1 MDASLRRLAFGMA
14 QEKRLFLLDGMALV
28 YRAHFA
34 FAVKPIR
41 TSTGFNTSAIY
52 GFVNTLLDIRQNWQ
66 PTHLAVAFDT
76 HAPTPRHVEYPA
88 YKAQRE
94 EMPEELSAAIPH
106 VCRFIEAMNIRVL
119 AIDGFEADDL
129 IGTLARRAEKDGFDT
144 YMVTPDKDF
153 GQLVDEHTF
162 IWKPGRQGNDVE
174 LMKAE
179 DVCAKWG
186 IQRVDQVIDLLGLM
200 GDASDNI
207 PGIKGVGEKT
217 AAKLIAQFGSL
228 EETLARADE
237 IKGKLGEAVRTH
249 AADARL
255 SKRLATIITD
265 VPVNVTLDELALP
278 APNEDA
284 VKALCVEF
292 EMNAI
297 GRRLFGD
304 GFKAGRTGSG
314 PVAAEVT
321 RRKAPQPTSGADEL
335 DLFGRNDAGAPASGP
350 ARSESPS
357 EPAGSETGAP
367 ENPASGIGHPASV
380 AAPAL
385 RTIIDTQPCYELV
398 DSTEK
403 LAAMIAVLSAAPAF
417 CFDTETDGLD
427 PKDAALLGIAF
438 SCETGTGYYVPWSR
452 RGNEAEGHSSQ
463 ESVRLLTSAATA
475 DPASG
480 IRHRTSALAPLFAS
494 SALKVG
500 HNLKFDLAILQTHGV
515 TAAGPFFDTMIAHA
529 LIEPDQRH
537 GMDYLSERL
546 LGYSP
551 ISIETLI
558 GPKGPGQRKMS
569 DVPLGEVA
577 RYAAEDADVTWQ
589 LREKLEPMLK
599 ETGQEKVFHEVEM
612 PVLPTVTAMELEG
625 IRVDDAVLADFSVQ
639 LAKEMV
645 SAEADIQRL
654 AGRDFNVNSNK
665 QLGEVLFNELKL
677 VEKPKKTAT
686 GQFATDEQTLTGL
699 AGTHEIVKR
708 ILDYR
713 GVSKLKSTYA
723 DALPAAI
730 HPKTGR
736 VHTNYLQCATATGR
750 LSSND
755 PNLQNIPIRTE
766 LGQEIRRAF
775 VARQCVAA
783 FQPATLKSET
793 ESSSVSQHGS
803 SKPAAPE
810 LLSLSSETISS
821 GVEQKGRLQTGPT
834 SDDWRILSA
843 DYSQIELRIIAALSR
858 EEAMIEA
865 FKNGEDIHTATAAR
879 VFGVMPGLVTP
890 EMRRKAK
897 MVNFG
902 IAYGISAFGL
912 AQRLA
917 IPRKEAAEIIEHY
930 FRSYPGIQRYMQETI
945 EFARTHGHV
954 QTVTGRRRLLRDIN
968 SGNAIVRG
976 AAERNAINT
985 PIQGTAADMIK
996 IAMARI
1002 HAALDERGLKTKL
1015 LLQVHDEL
1023 VFDLYVPEEAEV
1035 RALVADKMKTA
1046 LDLSVPIDVEIGT
1059 GANWLEAH

>member
-1 MDASLRRLAFGMA
+1 
-14 QEKRLFLLDGMALV
+14 
-28 YRAHFA
+28 
-34 FAVKPIR
+34 
-41 TSTGFNTSAIY
+41 
-52 GFVNTLLDIRQNWQ
+52 
-66 PTHLAVAFDT
+66 
-76 HAPTPRHVEYPA
+76 
-88 YKAQRE
+88 
-94 EMPEELSAAIPH
+94 
-106 VCRFIEAMNIRVL
+106 
-119 AIDGFEADDL
+119 
-129 IGTLARRAEKDGFDT
+129 
-144 YMVTPDKDF
+144 
-153 GQLVDEHTF
+153 
-162 IWKPGRQGNDVE
+162 
-174 LMKAE
+174 
-179 DVCAKWG
+179 
-186 IQRVDQVIDLLGLM
+186 M
-200 GDASDNI
+200 GDATDNI

-228 EETLARADE
+228 EETLARAAE
-237 IKGKLGEAVRTH
+237 IKGKLGESVR
-249 AADARL
+249 AQAENARL

-265 VPVNVTLDELALP
+265 VPVNVSLDELALP

-284 VKALCVEF
+284 VKALCAEF

-304 GFKAGRTGSG
+304 GFKAGRSGAG
-314 PVAAEVT
+314 PVAAEVRET
-321 RRKAPQPTSGADEL
+321 AKMESAPDEL
-335 DLFGRNDAGAPASGP
+335 DLFGKPDPRSRIPDAGAPFDAPAASE
-350 ARSESPS
+350 A
-357 EPAGSETGAP
+357 
-367 ENPASGIGHPASV
+367 ENPESGIGHPASV
-380 AAPAL
+380 AAPVL
-385 RTIIDTQPCYELV
+385 RTITDTQPRYVLV
-398 DSTEK
+398 DSPEK
-403 LAAMIAVLSAAPAF
+403 LAAMIAALSAAPAF

-438 SCETGTGYYVPWSR
+438 SCGTGTGYYVPCSR
-452 RGNEAEGHSSQ
+452 RGNEAESHSSK
-463 ESVRLLTSAATA
+463 ETVRLLTSAATA

-480 IRHRTSALAPLFAS
+480 IRHPASALSSLFAS
-494 SALKVG
+494 AALKIG
-500 HNLKFDLAILQTHGV
+500 HNLKFDLAILQTHGLAV
-515 TAAGPFFDTMIAHA
+515 AGPFFDTMIAHA

-551 ISIETLI
+551 ISITTLI
-558 GPKGPGQRKMS
+558 GPKGPGQRRMS
-569 DVPLGEVA
+569 DVPVAEVA

-589 LREKLEPMLK
+589 LREKLEPMLR
-599 ETGQEKVFHEVEM
+599 ETGQEKVFYEVEM
-612 PVLPTVTAMELEG
+612 PVLPTLTAMELEG
-625 IRVDDAVLADFSVQ
+625 IRVDAAVLADFSAQ
-639 LAKEMV
+639 LAKEMAA
-645 SAEADIQRL
+645 AEADIQRL
-654 AGRDFNVNSNK
+654 AGREFNVNSNK

-686 GQFATDEQTLTGL
+686 GQFATDEQTLTAI

-713 GVSKLKSTYA
+713 SVSKLKSTYA
-723 DALPAAI
+723 DALPQAI

-775 VARQCVAA
+775 VARQSVAV

-793 ESSSVSQHGS
+793 ESTSISPRGS
-803 SKPAAPE
+803 SKPDGPD
-810 LLSLSSETISS
+810 LLSLSSETSSS
-821 GVEQKGRLQTGPT
+821 GVEQKGRLQSGPT
-834 SDDWRILSA
+834 SDGWRILSA

-865 FKNGEDIHTATAAR
+865 FKQGEDIHTATAAR

-912 AQRLA
+912 AQRLS

-968 SGNAIVRG
+968 SGNATVRG

-1002 HAALDERGLKTKL
+1002 HAEIGQRGLKSRL

-1023 VFDLYVPEEAEV
+1023 VFDLFVPEEAEV
-1035 RALVADKMKTA
+1035 RALVADKMRTA
-1046 LDLSVPIDVEIGT
+1046 LELPVPIDVEIGT

>member
-1 MDASLRRLAFGMA
+1 MA

-52 GFVNTLLDIRQNWQ
+52 GFINTLLDIRQNWQ

-76 HAPTPRHVEYPA
+76 HAPTPRHVDFPA

-94 EMPEELSAAIPH
+94 EMPEELSAALPH
-106 VCRFIEAMNIRVL
+106 VRRFIEAMNIRVL

-162 IWKPGRQGNDVE
+162 IWKPGRQGNEVE
-174 LMKAE
+174 LMKAA

-237 IKGKLGEAVRTH
+237 IKGKLGEAVRAH

-265 VPVNVTLDELALP
+265 APVNVTLDELVLP
-278 APNEDA
+278 SPNEEA
-284 VKALCVEF
+284 VKALCAEF

-297 GRRLFGD
+297 GRRLFGE
-304 GFKAGRTGSG
+304 GFKAGRGGAG
-314 PVAAEVT
+314 PAAAEVT
-321 RRKAPQPTSGADEL
+321 GRKVSKPASAPDEL
-335 DLFGRNDAGAPASGP
+335 DLFGKPDPGSRIPDPGAPSVD
-350 ARSESPS
+350 
-357 EPAGSETGAP
+357 
-367 ENPASGIGHPASV
+367 PASSEAENLESGIRDQAS
-380 AAPAL
+380 APSL
-385 RTIIDTQPCYELV
+385 RSIADTRPRYELIDTPEALAGLV
-398 DSTEK
+398 TK
-403 LAAMIAVLSAAPAF
+403 LSGQSAF

-427 PKDAALLGIAF
+427 PKDARLLGIAF
-438 SCETGTGYYVPWSR
+438 SCEAGTGYYVALDQVGEAALRLRDDSQRVSSHLR
-452 RGNEAEGHSSQ
+452 R
-463 ESVRLLTSAATA
+463 
-475 DPASG
+475 
-480 IRHRTSALAPLFAS
+480 LFAS
-494 SALKVG
+494 SALKIG
-500 HNLKFDLAILQTHGV
+500 HNLKFDLAMLATHGV
-515 TAAGPFFDTMIAHA
+515 PVSGPFFDTMIAHA

-558 GPKGPGQRKMS
+558 GPKGPGQRRMS
-569 DVPLGEVA
+569 DVPLADVA

-589 LREKLEPMLK
+589 LREKLEPMLR
-599 ETGQEKVFHEVEM
+599 ENGLEKVFHEVEM

-625 IRVDDAVLADFSVQ
+625 IRVDAAVLADFSVQ
-639 LAKEMV
+639 LAKEMAA
-645 SAEADIQRL
+645 AEADIQRL
-654 AGRDFNVNSNK
+654 AGREFNVNSNK

-686 GQFATDEQTLTGL
+686 GQFATDEQTLTSL
-699 AGTHEIVKR
+699 AGTHQIVQR

-723 DALPAAI
+723 DALPEAI

-775 VARQCVAA
+775 VARQSAAA
-783 FQPATLKSET
+783 FQPAILISET
-793 ESSSVSQHGS
+793 GEAPVSQHGS
-803 SKPAAPE
+803 SKPAAPD

-858 EEAMIEA
+858 EDAMIEA

-968 SGNAIVRG
+968 SGNATVRG

-1002 HAALDERGLKTKL
+1002 HAEIGKRGLKSRL

-1023 VFDLYVPEEAEV
+1023 VFDLFVPEEAEL
-1035 RALVADKMKTA
+1035 RALVADLMKIA
-1046 LDLSVPIDVEIGT
+1046 LPLPVPIEVEIGT

>member
-1 MDASLRRLAFGMA
+1 MA
-14 QEKRLFLLDGMALV
+14 QAKRLFLLDGMALV

-34 FAVKPIR
+34 LSVKPIR

-106 VCRFIEAMNIRVL
+106 VRRFIEAMNIRVI
-119 AIDGFEADDL
+119 AIDGFEADDI

-144 YMVTPDKDF
+144 HMVTPDKDF

-174 LMKAE
+174 VMKSE

-186 IQRVDQVIDLLGLM
+186 IQRVDQVIDILGLM

-237 IKGKLGEAVRTH
+237 IKGKLGETVRAH
-249 AADARL
+249 ADDARL

-278 APNEDA
+278 SPNEEA

-292 EMNAI
+292 EMNAV

-304 GFKAGRTGSG
+304 AFKAGRGGAG
-314 PVAAEVT
+314 PVAAEVPK
-321 RRKAPQPTSGADEL
+321 RPAPKPKSAPDEL
-335 DLFGRNDAGAPASGP
+335 DLFGKPDVKTDAGAPSSDP
-350 ARSESPS
+350 A
-357 EPAGSETGAP
+357 ASETNAP
-367 ENPASGIGHPASV
+367 ESGIRDQAS
-380 AAPAL
+380 APAL
-385 RTIIDTQPCYELV
+385 RTIADTHPRYELV
-398 DSTEK
+398 DTPEK
-403 LAAMIAVLSAAPAF
+403 LTAMISVLSASPSF

-438 SCETGTGYYVPWSR
+438 SAETGTGYYVPWT
-452 RGNEAEGHSSQ
+452 H
-463 ESVRLLTSAATA
+463 
-475 DPASG
+475 PASG
-480 IRHRTSALAPLFAS
+480 IRDQVSALLS
-494 SALKVG
+494 SPALKIG
-500 HNLKFDLAILQTHGV
+500 HNLKFDLAILHTHGLAV
-515 TAAGPFFDTMIAHA
+515 ADPFFDTMIAHA

-546 LGYSP
+546 LGYAP
-551 ISIETLI
+551 IPITALI
-558 GPKGPGQRKMS
+558 GPKGPDQRRMS
-569 DVPLGEVA
+569 DVPIEDVA

-625 IRVDDAVLADFSVQ
+625 IRVDAAVLADFSVQ
-639 LAKEMV
+639 LGKEMAA
-645 SAEADIQRL
+645 AEADIQRL
-654 AGRDFNVNSNK
+654 AGREFNVNSNK
-665 QLGEVLFNELKL
+665 QLGEILFNELKL

-723 DALPAAI
+723 DALPQAI
-730 HPKTGR
+730 HAKTGR

-750 LSSND
+750 LSSNE
-755 PNLQNIPIRTE
+755 PNLQNIPIHTE

-775 VARQCVAA
+775 VGRDAR
-783 FQPATLKSET
+783 
-793 ESSSVSQHGS
+793 
-803 SKPAAPE
+803 
-810 LLSLSSETISS
+810 
-821 GVEQKGRLQTGPT
+821 PT
-834 SDDWRILSA
+834 ADWLILSA

-858 EEAMIEA
+858 EQAMIEA

-879 VFGVMPGLVTP
+879 VFGVLPGLVTS

-912 AQRLA
+912 AQRLG

-945 EFARTHGHV
+945 EFARTHGYV

-968 SGNAIVRG
+968 SGNATVRG

-1002 HAALDERGLKTKL
+1002 HAPLGERGLKTKL

-1023 VFDLYVPEEAEV
+1023 VFDLFIPEETEV

-1046 LDLSVPIDVEIGT
+1046 LDLQVPIDVEIGT

>member
-1 MDASLRRLAFGMA
+1 MA

-52 GFVNTLLDIRQNWQ
+52 GFINTLLDIRQNWQ

-76 HAPTPRHVEYPA
+76 QAPTPRHVAFPA

-94 EMPEELSAAIPH
+94 EMPEELSAALPH
-106 VCRFIEAMNIRVL
+106 VRRFIEAMNIRVL
-119 AIDGFEADDL
+119 AIDGFEADDV

-153 GQLVDEHTF
+153 GQLVDDHTF

-174 LMKAE
+174 VMKAE
-179 DVCAKWG
+179 EVCAKWG

-237 IKGKLGEAVRTH
+237 IKGKLGESVR
-249 AADARL
+249 AQADNARL

-265 VPVNVTLDELALP
+265 VPVNVALEELALE
-278 APNEDA
+278 APNEEA
-284 VKALCVEF
+284 VKALCAEF

-304 GFKAGRTGSG
+304 AFKAGRSG
-314 PVAAEVT
+314 AGPAAAEVPK
-321 RRKAPQPTSGADEL
+321 RPAQKPQSAPDEL
-335 DLFGRNDAGAPASGP
+335 DLFGKPEPACQVPDAGTPSIDPTTSEAENPESGP
-350 ARSESPS
+350 RDQ
-357 EPAGSETGAP
+357 
-367 ENPASGIGHPASV
+367 ASV
-380 AAPAL
+380 PAPIL
-385 RTIIDTQPCYELV
+385 RSISDTNPRYELV
-398 DSTEK
+398 DSPGK
-403 LAAMIAVLSAAPAF
+403 LAAMLGVLSAAPAF

-427 PKDAALLGIAF
+427 PKDARLLGIAF
-438 SCETGTGYYVPWSR
+438 SAETGTGYYVPMDPV
-452 RGNEAEGHSSQ
+452 GEAALRLRDDSQ
-463 ESVRLLTSAATA
+463 RESPHLPTSAT
-475 DPASG
+475 PPSG
-480 IRHRTSALAPLFAS
+480 IRHQLSVIFS
-494 SALKVG
+494 SPALKIG
-500 HNLKFDLAILQTHGV
+500 HNLKFDLAMLATHDV
-515 TAAGPFFDTMIAHA
+515 PVSGPFFDTMIAHA
-529 LIEPDQRH
+529 LVEPDQRH
-537 GMDYLSERL
+537 GMDSLSERL

-551 ISIETLI
+551 ISITTLI
-558 GPKGPGQRKMS
+558 GPKGLGQRRMS
-569 DVPLGEVA
+569 DVPVADVA

-589 LREKLEPMLK
+589 LREKLEPMLR
-599 ETGQEKVFHEVEM
+599 ETGQEKVFSNVEM
-612 PVLPTVTAMELEG
+612 PVLPTLTAMELEG
-625 IRVDDAVLADFSVQ
+625 IRVDAAVLGDFSVQ

-645 SAEADIQRL
+645 AAEADIQRL
-654 AGRDFNVNSNK
+654 AGREFNVNSNK

-686 GQFATDEQTLTGL
+686 GQFATDEQTLTAL
-699 AGTHEIVKR
+699 AGTHAIVQR

-723 DALPAAI
+723 DALPEAI

-775 VARQCVAA
+775 VPKVGPAA
-783 FQPATLKSET
+783 LRPGDDSQR
-793 ESSSVSQHGS
+793 ESSY
-803 SKPAAPE
+803 
-810 LLSLSSETISS
+810 L
-821 GVEQKGRLQTGPT
+821 
-834 SDDWRILSA
+834 ILSA

-865 FKNGEDIHTATAAR
+865 FKNGEDIHTTTASR
-879 VFGVMPGLVTP
+879 VFGVLPGLVTP

-912 AQRLA
+912 SQRLS

-945 EFARTHGHV
+945 EFARTHGYV

-968 SGNAIVRG
+968 SGNATVRG

-1002 HAALDERGLKTKL
+1002 HAEIGKRGLKSRL

-1023 VFDLYVPEEAEV
+1023 VFDLFVPEEAELS
-1035 RALVADKMKTA
+1035 ALVADLMKTA
-1046 LDLSVPIDVEIGT
+1046 LPLPVPIEVEIGT
-1059 GANWLEAH
+1059 GAHWLEAH

>member
-1 MDASLRRLAFGMA
+1 MDASLRRLACGMA

-76 HAPTPRHVEYPA
+76 HAPTPRHVEFPA

-106 VCRFIEAMNIRVL
+106 VRRFIEAMNIRVL

-162 IWKPGRQGNDVE
+162 IWKPGRQGNEVE
-174 LMKAE
+174 LMKAT

-237 IKGKLGEAVRTH
+237 IKGKLGEAVRAQTEN
-249 AADARL
+249 ARL

-265 VPVNVTLDELALP
+265 VPVNVALDELAL
-278 APNEDA
+278 ASPNEEA

-304 GFKAGRTGSG
+304 GFKAGRSG
-314 PVAAEVT
+314 VGPEAADT
-321 RRKAPQPTSGADEL
+321 PKRKASQPTSGADEL
-335 DLFGRNDAGAPASGP
+335 DLFGRPETKPDPGSQIPDAGT
-350 ARSESPS
+350 PS
-357 EPAGSETGAP
+357 VDLATFEA
-367 ENPASGIGHPASV
+367 ENPASGIRDQAS
-380 AAPAL
+380 APTL
-385 RTIIDTQPCYELV
+385 RTITDTQPRYELV
-398 DSTEK
+398 DSPEK
-403 LAAMIAVLSAAPAF
+403 LAAMIAVLSAAPAI

-438 SCETGTGYYVPWSR
+438 SCEPGTGYYVPWT
-452 RGNEAEGHSSQ
+452 H
-463 ESVRLLTSAATA
+463 
-475 DPASG
+475 PASG
-480 IRHRTSALAPLFAS
+480 IGDQVSALFAS

-500 HNLKFDLAILQTHGV
+500 HNLKFDLAMLTTHGIPV
-515 TAAGPFFDTMIAHA
+515 SVPFFDTMIAHA
-529 LIEPDQRH
+529 LVEPDQRH

-558 GPKGPGQRKMS
+558 GPKGPGQRRMS
-569 DVPLGEVA
+569 DVPLAEVA

-589 LREKLEPMLK
+589 LREKLEPMLR
-599 ETGQEKVFHEVEM
+599 ENGLEQVFHEVEM

-625 IRVDDAVLADFSVQ
+625 IRVDAAVLADFSVQ
-639 LAKEMV
+639 LAKEMAA
-645 SAEADIQRL
+645 AEADIQRL
-654 AGRDFNVNSNK
+654 AGREFNVNSNK

-686 GQFATDEQTLTGL
+686 GQFATDEQTLASLSG
-699 AGTHEIVKR
+699 AHAIVKR

-775 VARQCVAA
+775 VARQSVAA
-783 FQPATLKSET
+783 FQPANLKSET
-793 ESSSVSQHGS
+793 GVASIWQHAS
-803 SKPAAPE
+803 SKPTAPD

-879 VFGVMPGLVTP
+879 VFGVLPGLVTP

-912 AQRLA
+912 AQRLS

-968 SGNAIVRG
+968 SGNATVRG

-996 IAMARI
+996 IAMARV
-1002 HAALDERGLKTKL
+1002 HAEIGKRGLKSRL

-1023 VFDLYVPEEAEV
+1023 VFDLFAPEEDEL
-1035 RALVADKMKTA
+1035 RALVADLMKTA
-1046 LDLSVPIDVEIGT
+1046 LPLPVPIDVEIGT

>member
-1 MDASLRRLAFGMA
+1 MA

-34 FAVKPIR
+34 FATKPIR

-94 EMPEELSAAIPH
+94 EMPEELGAAIPH
-106 VCRFIEAMNIRVL
+106 VRRFIEAMNIRVL
-119 AIDGFEADDL
+119 AIDGYEADDL

-162 IWKPGRQGNDVE
+162 LWKPGRQGSDVE
-174 LMKAE
+174 LMKME
-179 DVCAKWG
+179 DICARWG
-186 IQRVDQVIDLLGLM
+186 IQHVDQVIDILGLM

-217 AAKLIAQFGSL
+217 AAKLISQFGSL
-228 EETLARADE
+228 EETLARAGE
-237 IKGKLGEAVRTH
+237 IKGKLGELVRTH
-249 AADARL
+249 AAEARL

-265 VPVNVTLDELALP
+265 APVNVELAEL
-278 APNEDA
+278 ELHSMDDEA
-284 VKALCVEF
+284 VKVLCAEL
-292 EMNAI
+292 EMNSI
-297 GRRLFGD
+297 GKRLLGD
-304 GFKAGRTGSG
+304 AFKAGRSG
-314 PVAAEVT
+314 NGPAAAEVPK
-321 RRKAPQPTSGADEL
+321 RKTKKSESTPDEL
-335 DLFGRNDAGAPASGP
+335 GLFENPNSGSQIPAAGTQSTDP
-350 ARSESPS
+350 
-357 EPAGSETGAP
+357 TAP
-367 ENPASGIGHPASV
+367 EAENPTPVPS
-380 AAPAL
+380 L
-385 RTIIDTQPCYELV
+385 RTIADTHPRYELV
-398 DSTEK
+398 DTPEK
-403 LAAMIAVLSAAPAF
+403 LTSMLATLSGSDAF

-427 PKDAALLGIAF
+427 PKDARLLGIAF
-438 SCETGTGYYVPWSR
+438 SAAVGTGYYFPWT
-452 RGNEAEGHSSQ
+452 H
-463 ESVRLLTSAATA
+463 
-475 DPASG
+475 PASDTRQP
-480 IRHRTSALAPLFAS
+480 ISALLS
-494 SALKVG
+494 SPALKIG
-500 HNLKFDLAILQTHGV
+500 HNLKFDLAILAAQGV
-515 TAAGPFFDTMIAHA
+515 AVTGPFFDTMIAHA

-551 ISIETLI
+551 IPITALI
-558 GPKGPGQRKMS
+558 GPKGPDQRRMS
-569 DVPLGEVA
+569 DVPVEEVA

-589 LREKLEPMLK
+589 LFGKLRPMLA
-599 ETGQEKVFHEVEM
+599 ETGQEMVLHDVEM

-625 IRVDDAVLADFSVQ
+625 IRVDAAVLADFSIQ
-639 LAKEMV
+639 LGKEMV
-645 SAEADIQRL
+645 AAESDIQRL
-654 AGRDFNVNSNK
+654 AGREFNVNSNK

-686 GQFATDEQTLTGL
+686 GQFATDEQTLTAL
-699 AGTHEIVKR
+699 SGTHEIVKR

-723 DALPAAI
+723 DALPQAI

-755 PNLQNIPIRTE
+755 PNLQNIPIRTD

-775 VARQCVAA
+775 VARSAA
-783 FQPATLKSET
+783 
-793 ESSSVSQHGS
+793 
-803 SKPAAPE
+803 
-810 LLSLSSETISS
+810 
-821 GVEQKGRLQTGPT
+821 
-834 SDDWRILSA
+834 DWRILSA

-865 FKNGEDIHTATAAR
+865 FKKGEDIHTATAAR

-890 EMRRKAK
+890 EMRRQAK

-912 AQRLA
+912 SQRLG

-945 EFARTHGHV
+945 EFARTHGYV

-968 SGNAIVRG
+968 SGNATVRG

-1002 HAALDERGLKTKL
+1002 HSELEKRGLKTRL

-1023 VFDLYVPEEAEV
+1023 VFDLYLPEEAEV
-1035 RALVADKMKTA
+1035 RTLVADKMKTA
-1046 LDLSVPIDVEIGT
+1046 LDLPVPIDVEIGI
-1059 GANWLEAH
+1059 GNNWLEAH

>member
-1 MDASLRRLAFGMA
+1 MA

-34 FAVKPIR
+34 FAAKPIR

-52 GFVNTLLDIRQNWQ
+52 GFINTLLDIRQNWQ

-76 HAPTPRHVEYPA
+76 RAPTSRHVEFPA

-106 VCRFIEAMNIRVL
+106 VRRFIEAMNIRVL

-162 IWKPGRQGNDVE
+162 IWKPGRQGNDME
-174 LMKAE
+174 LMKAG

-186 IQRVDQVIDLLGLM
+186 IQRVDQVIDILGLM
-200 GDASDNI
+200 GDATDNI

-228 EETLARADE
+228 EETLARAAE
-237 IKGKLGEAVRTH
+237 IKGKLGESVR
-249 AADARL
+249 AQADNARL

-265 VPVNVTLDELALP
+265 APVNVSLDELTLS

-284 VKALCVEF
+284 VKALCAEF

-297 GRRLFGD
+297 GRRVFGD
-304 GFKAGRTGSG
+304 GFKAGRSG
-314 PVAAEVT
+314 VGPEAAET
-321 RRKAPQPTSGADEL
+321 PRRKATKPTSGPDEL
-335 DLFGRNDAGAPASGP
+335 DLFGKPDGGCQIPDAGAPSV
-350 ARSESPS
+350 
-357 EPAGSETGAP
+357 EPAASEA
-367 ENPASGIGHPASV
+367 ENPASV
-380 AAPAL
+380 AVPAL
-385 RTIIDTQPCYELV
+385 RTIADTQPRYELV
-398 DSTEK
+398 DSPEK

-427 PKDAALLGIAF
+427 PKDARLLGIAF
-438 SCETGTGYYVPWSR
+438 SCETGTGYYVPW
-452 RGNEAEGHSSQ
+452 N
-463 ESVRLLTSAATA
+463 

-480 IRHRTSALAPLFAS
+480 IREQVSALLS
-494 SALKVG
+494 SPALKIG
-500 HNLKFDLAILQTHGV
+500 HNLKFDLAILQTHGLAV
-515 TAAGPFFDTMIAHA
+515 AGPFFDTMIAHA

-551 ISIETLI
+551 ISITALI
-558 GPKGPGQRKMS
+558 GPKGPAQRRMS
-569 DVPLGEVA
+569 DVPVTDVA

-589 LREKLEPMLK
+589 LREKLLPMLQ

-612 PVLPTVTAMELEG
+612 PVLPTLTAMELEG
-625 IRVDDAVLADFSVQ
+625 IRVDAAVLADFSVH
-639 LAKEMV
+639 LAKEMAA
-645 SAEADIQRL
+645 AEADIQRL
-654 AGRDFNVNSNK
+654 AGREFNVNSNK

-677 VEKPKKTAT
+677 IEKPKKTAT
-686 GQFATDEQTLTGL
+686 GQFATDEQTLTSL

-713 GVSKLKSTYA
+713 SVSKLKSTYA
-723 DALPAAI
+723 DALPQAI

-775 VARQCVAA
+775 VGRASL
-783 FQPATLKSET
+783 P
-793 ESSSVSQHGS
+793 G
-803 SKPAAPE
+803 E
-810 LLSLSSETISS
+810 LELS
-821 GVEQKGRLQTGPT
+821 GVNSGEDLPGRDARPT
-834 SDDWRILSA
+834 ADWRILSA

-912 AQRLA
+912 AQRLS

-968 SGNAIVRG
+968 SGNATVRG

-996 IAMARI
+996 IAMAHI
-1002 HAALDERGLKTKL
+1002 HAEIGQRGLKTKL

-1046 LDLSVPIDVEIGT
+1046 LVLSVPIDVEIGT

>member
-1 MDASLRRLAFGMA
+1 MA

-34 FAVKPIR
+34 FATKPIR

-52 GFVNTLLDIRQNWQ
+52 GFINTLLDIRQNWR

-94 EMPEELSAAIPH
+94 EMPEELGAAIPH
-106 VCRFIEAMNIRVL
+106 VRRFVEAMNIRVI
-119 AIDGFEADDL
+119 AIDGYEADDL

-162 IWKPGRQGNDVE
+162 LWKPGRQGSDVE
-174 LMKAE
+174 LMKME
-179 DVCAKWG
+179 DICARWG
-186 IQRVDQVIDLLGLM
+186 IQHVDQVIDILGLM

-217 AAKLIAQFGSL
+217 AAKLISQFGSL
-228 EETLARADE
+228 EEVLARSGE
-237 IKGKLGEAVRTH
+237 IKGKLGELVRTH
-249 AADARL
+249 AEDARL

-265 VPVNVTLDELALP
+265 APVEVDLDQLKLHSVNA
-278 APNEDA
+278 DA

-297 GRRLFGD
+297 GRRLLGD
-304 GFKAGRTGSG
+304 AFKAGRSG
-314 PVAAEVT
+314 AGPEAAEV
-321 RRKAPQPTSGADEL
+321 RKRKGKKTESAPDEL
-335 DLFGRNDAGAPASGP
+335 DLFGKPDAGSLMFDAGAPTADPAAS
-350 ARSESPS
+350 A
-357 EPAGSETGAP
+357 A
-367 ENPASGIGHPASV
+367 ENPAAGIRDAASIP
-380 AAPAL
+380 APAL
-385 RTIIDTQPCYELV
+385 RTIADTNPRYELV
-398 DSTEK
+398 DSPETLASM
-403 LAAMIAVLSAAPAF
+403 LAALSASDAF

-427 PKDAALLGIAF
+427 PKIARLLGIAF
-438 SCETGTGYYVPWSR
+438 SAETGTGYYLPWI
-452 RGNEAEGHSSQ
+452 N
-463 ESVRLLTSAATA
+463 
-475 DPASG
+475 PASG
-480 IRHRTSALAPLFAS
+480 IRHPVSDLFLS
-494 SALKVG
+494 PALKIG
-500 HNLKFDLAILQTHGV
+500 HNLKFDLAILAAQSV
-515 TAAGPFFDTMIAHA
+515 AVAGPFFDTMIAHA
-529 LIEPDQRH
+529 LIESDQRH

-551 ISIETLI
+551 ISITALI
-558 GPKGPGQRKMS
+558 GPKGPDQRSMA
-569 DVPLGEVA
+569 DVPVADVA
-577 RYAAEDADVTWQ
+577 RYAAEDADITWQ
-589 LREKLEPMLK
+589 LREKLLPLLQ

-612 PVLPTVTAMELEG
+612 PVLPTLVAMEGEG
-625 IRVDDAVLADFSVQ
+625 IRVDAAVLADFSIQ
-639 LAKEMV
+639 LGEEMA
-645 SAEADIQRL
+645 SAESDIQRL
-654 AGRDFNVNSNK
+654 AGREFNVNSNK
-665 QLGEVLFNELKL
+665 QLGEILFNELKL

-686 GQFATDEQTLTGL
+686 GQFATDEQTLASL
-699 AGTHEIVKR
+699 VGTHEIVKR
-708 ILDYR
+708 ILDFR

-723 DALPAAI
+723 DALPQAI
-730 HPKTGR
+730 HAKTGR

-755 PNLQNIPIRTE
+755 PNLQNIPIRTD

-775 VARQCVAA
+775 VGRASLPGKSPPDATPDSSNSPGRDARL
-783 FQPATLKSET
+783 TDT
-793 ESSSVSQHGS
+793 
-803 SKPAAPE
+803 
-810 LLSLSSETISS
+810 
-821 GVEQKGRLQTGPT
+821 
-834 SDDWRILSA
+834 DWRILSA

-865 FKNGEDIHTATAAR
+865 FKNGQDIHTATAAR
-879 VFGVMPGLVTP
+879 VFGVMPGLVSS

-912 AQRLA
+912 SQRLGL
-917 IPRKEAAEIIEHY
+917 PRKEAAEIIEHY

-945 EFARTHGHV
+945 EFARAHGYV
-954 QTVTGRRRLLRDIN
+954 QTVMGRRRLLRDIN
-968 SGNAIVRG
+968 SGNATIRG

-1002 HAALDERGLKTKL
+1002 HAELEKRDLKTKL

-1023 VFDLYVPEEAEV
+1023 VFDLYGPEEGEI

-1046 LDLSVPIDVEIGT
+1046 LDLPVPIDVEIGT
-1059 GANWLEAH
+1059 GSNWLEAH

>member
-1 MDASLRRLAFGMA
+1 MA
-14 QEKRLFLLDGMALV
+14 QVKRLFLLDGMALV

-34 FAVKPIR
+34 FATKPIR
-41 TSTGFNTSAIY
+41 TSTGFNTSALY

-76 HAPTPRHVEYPA
+76 HAPTPRHAEYPE

-106 VCRFIEAMNIRVL
+106 VRRFIEAMNIRVL

-162 IWKPGRQGNDVE
+162 IWKPGRQGGDVE
-174 LMKAE
+174 LMKSE
-179 DVCAKWG
+179 EVCAKWG
-186 IQRVDQVIDLLGLM
+186 IERVDQVIDMLGLM

-237 IKGKLGEAVRTH
+237 IKGKLGETVR
-249 AADARL
+249 ANREMALL

-265 VPVNVTLDELALP
+265 APVDVELAELELHSVD
-278 APNEDA
+278 EDA

-292 EMNAI
+292 EMNSI
-297 GRRLFGD
+297 GKRLLGED
-304 GFKAGRTGSG
+304 FKAGHSGTG

-321 RRKAPQPTSGADEL
+321 RRKAKKTESGADEL
-335 DLFGRNDAGAPASGP
+335 DLFGRAKPDPGSLMLDAGL
-350 ARSESPS
+350 PS
-357 EPAGSETGAP
+357 AEPAASEV
-367 ENPASGIGHPASV
+367 ENQESGIGHPVSG
-380 AAPAL
+380 L
-385 RTIIDTQPCYELV
+385 RSITDTQPTYELV
-398 DSTEK
+398 DTPEK
-403 LAAMIAVLSAAPAF
+403 LAAMISALSGTPAF

-427 PKDAALLGIAF
+427 PKDATLLGIAF
-438 SCETGTGYYVPWSR
+438 SCEAGTGYYLPWT
-452 RGNEAEGHSSQ
+452 Q
-463 ESVRLLTSAATA
+463 
-475 DPASG
+475 PASD
-480 IRHRTSALAPLFAS
+480 IRHPVSVLLS
-494 SALKVG
+494 SPALKIG
-500 HNLKFDLAILQTHGV
+500 HNLKFDLAVLRCQGV
-515 TAAGPFFDTMIAHA
+515 KVAGPFFDTMIAHA

-551 ISIETLI
+551 IPITALI
-558 GPKGPGQRKMS
+558 GPKGPDQKRMS
-569 DVPLGEVA
+569 DVPLEEVA
-577 RYAAEDADVTWQ
+577 RYAAEDADITWQ
-589 LREKLEPMLK
+589 LYGKLLPMLR
-599 ETGQEKVFHEVEM
+599 ETGQEMVFHEVEM
-612 PVLPTVTAMELEG
+612 PVLQTVTDMELEG
-625 IRVDDAVLADFSVQ
+625 IRLDAAVLADFSLQ
-639 LAKEMV
+639 LGKEMAA
-645 SAEADIQRL
+645 AEADIQRL
-654 AGRDFNVNSNK
+654 AGREFNVNSNK

-686 GQFATDEQTLTGL
+686 GQFATDEQTLTAL
-699 AGTHEIVKR
+699 AGSHEIVKR

-723 DALPAAI
+723 DALPQAI

-775 VARQCVAA
+775 VGRA
-783 FQPATLKSET
+783 
-793 ESSSVSQHGS
+793 
-803 SKPAAPE
+803 
-810 LLSLSSETISS
+810 SLPGKSS
-821 GVEQKGRLQTGPT
+821 GFGGPENSNSPGRDARPTG
-834 SDDWRILSA
+834 DWRILSA

-865 FKNGEDIHTATAAR
+865 FKQGEDIHTATAAR

-890 EMRRKAK
+890 EMRRQAK

-912 AQRLA
+912 SQRLG
-917 IPRKEAAEIIEHY
+917 ITRKEAAEIIEHY

-945 EFARTHGHV
+945 EFARTHSYV

-968 SGNAIVRG
+968 SGNATIRG

-1002 HAALDERGLKTKL
+1002 HAALGERGLQTRL

-1023 VFDLYVPEEAEV
+1023 VFDLFVPEEAEV

-1046 LDLSVPIDVEIGT
+1046 LNLPVPIDVEIGT

>member
-1 MDASLRRLAFGMA
+1 MA

-34 FAVKPIR
+34 FATKPIR

-76 HAPTPRHVEYPA
+76 HAPTPRHVEFPT

-106 VCRFIEAMNIRVL
+106 VRRFIEAMNIRVL

-129 IGTLARRAEKDGFDT
+129 IGTLARQAEKDGFDT

-162 IWKPGRQGNDVE
+162 IWKPGRQGNDME
-174 LMKAE
+174 LMKAD

-186 IQRVDQVIDLLGLM
+186 IQRVDQLIDILGLM
-200 GDASDNI
+200 GDATDNI

-228 EETLARADE
+228 EETLARAAE
-237 IKGKLGEAVRTH
+237 IKGKLGESVR
-249 AADARL
+249 AQADNARL

-265 VPVNVTLDELALP
+265 VPVNVSLDELALP

-284 VKALCVEF
+284 VKALCAEF

-304 GFKAGRTGSG
+304 GFKAGRSGAG
-314 PVAAEVT
+314 PVAAEVRET
-321 RRKAPQPTSGADEL
+321 AKMESAPDEL
-335 DLFGRNDAGAPASGP
+335 DLFGKPDPRSRIPDAGAPFDAP
-350 ARSESPS
+350 A
-357 EPAGSETGAP
+357 AFAA
-367 ENPASGIGHPASV
+367 ENPASGIRHQASV
-380 AAPAL
+380 PAL
-385 RTIIDTQPCYELV
+385 RTITDTQPRYELV
-398 DSTEK
+398 DSPEK
-403 LAAMIAVLSAAPAF
+403 LVAMLSVLSAASAF

-438 SCETGTGYYVPWSR
+438 SCETGTGYYVPCSR
-452 RGNEAEGHSSQ
+452 RGDEAESHSSK
-463 ESVRLLTSAATA
+463 ETVRLLTSAATA

-480 IRHRTSALAPLFAS
+480 IRHPASALTTLFAS
-494 SALKVG
+494 AALKIG
-500 HNLKFDLAILQTHGV
+500 HNLKFDLAILQTHGLAV
-515 TAAGPFFDTMIAHA
+515 AGPFFDTMIAHA

-551 ISIETLI
+551 ISIAALI
-558 GPKGPGQRKMS
+558 GPKGPDQRRMS
-569 DVPLGEVA
+569 DVPVAEVA

-589 LREKLEPMLK
+589 LREKLEPMLQ
-599 ETGQEKVFHEVEM
+599 ETGQEKVFYEVEM
-612 PVLPTVTAMELEG
+612 PVLPTLTAMELEG
-625 IRVDDAVLADFSVQ
+625 IRVDAAVLADFSVQ
-639 LAKEMV
+639 LAKEMAA
-645 SAEADIQRL
+645 AEADIQRL
-654 AGRDFNVNSNK
+654 AGREFNVNSNK

-686 GQFATDEQTLTGL
+686 GQFATDELTLTAI
-699 AGTHEIVKR
+699 AGTHAIVQR

-775 VARQCVAA
+775 VGRQSVAA
-783 FQPATLKSET
+783 FQSATLKSET
-793 ESSSVSQHGS
+793 GETLIQQFAS
-803 SKPAAPE
+803 SKQTAPD
-810 LLSLSSETISS
+810 LPTFSSDTSSS
-821 GVEQKGRLQTGPT
+821 GVEQKGRLQSGPT

-865 FKNGEDIHTATAAR
+865 FKQGEDIHTTTASR
-879 VFGVMPGLVTP
+879 IFGVLPGLVTP

-912 AQRLA
+912 AQRLS

-968 SGNAIVRG
+968 SGNATVRG

-1002 HAALDERGLKTKL
+1002 HAEIGQRGLKSRL

-1023 VFDLYVPEEAEV
+1023 VFDLFVPEEAEL
-1035 RALVADKMKTA
+1035 RALVADQMKTA
-1046 LDLSVPIDVEIGT
+1046 LPLPLPIDVEIGT